1 MQENNLVPTPETT
14 TPIFV
19 EQPKESNF
27 LTILLSVLLIIS
39 IAISGYFAL
48 QTQKLV
54 KELAILKTEKEVTN
68 TFGPTAESVAA
79 DSSEADLTA
88 NWKTY
93 INTSS
98 NYQISY
104 PTDWEAVNY
113 GLMEAKPADSYTKIV
128 RFSYQPDISKS
139 DIGFNIE
146 ETPVVNISQDIE
158 FNESKNIGSR
168 IATCGTS
175 ADGMNT
181 FCWLKLP
188 KESKFLVFTMSNY
201 KNIEDLKIVD
211 QILST
216 FKFLE

>member
-1 MQENNLVPTPETT
+1 MEQQNQSIDNVTNLEPV
-14 TPIFV
+14 V
-19 EQPKESNF
+19 NKQNNF
-27 LTILLSVLLIIS
+27 LVILLSVLLLLSVS
-39 IAISGYFAL
+39 IVGFFAY

-54 KELAILKTEKEVTN
+54 KELTMLKTEQKVVDTSE
-68 TFGPTAESVAA
+68 PIIEPVATG
-79 DSSEADLTA
+79 SSEADLTA

-98 NYQISY
+98 NYQIRY
-104 PTDWEAVNY
+104 PSDWETINY
-113 GLMEAKPADSYTKIV
+113 GLMEAKPADSNTKIV

-146 ETPVVNISQDIE
+146 ETPAVNISQDIK
-158 FNESKNIGSR
+158 FDESKNIGSR

-181 FCWLKLP
+181 FCWLQVP
-188 KESKFLVFTMSNY
+188 SESKVLVLTMSNY
-201 KNIEDLKIVD
+201 KNTEDLKIVD

-216 FKFLE
+216 FKFIN